1 MYLHWRSVQHHT
13 NMFIRWLIIH
23 FRDLWDASLL
33 AAAVPDRH
41 GLHPDASL
49 ELHVAGGHV
58 WGHVSAGHTA
68 QEAIRGGEEQS
79 HGAGR
84 DRGHHR
90 RGRTGNNKIILT
102 SDMRFRKLI
111 VVMLR
116 LLSHSKPSLLHQLSL
131 STSDINKTIILAHD
145 ATLLTPWLGQKKL
158 LLYICSPCT
167 RC

>member
-1 MYLHWRSVQHHT
+1 MYLYWLSVQHHR
-13 NMFIRWLIIH
+13 NKFIRWLIIH

-49 ELHVAGGHV
+49 ELHVAAGHV
-58 WGHVSAGHTA
+58 WGGGHVSAGHSA
-68 QEAIRGGEEQS
+68 QEALRGGEEQG

-84 DRGHHR
+84 DRGQHR
-90 RGRTGNNKIILT
+90 RGQTGGGGNNKIIIT

-111 VVMLR
+111 VIMLR

-145 ATLLTPWLGQKKL
+145 AHF
-158 LLYICSPCT
+158 
-167 RC
+167 